1 MLDGAC
7 PVLAA
12 ALTAPH
18 THPTPHLYAAVA
30 ALVAPCSQLDAV
42 APPAVVGAARTA
54 AQNALWAVGGLALAL
69 PDAALLEAL
78 GGSGAALLAAAT
90 DSDGPAALRDH
101 AAYTLGRCCST
112 PTLRRGFG
120 VLDARALAAWLSSL
134 ADCVRPDANE
144 LARTFHGICA
154 LAAEHPRLF
163 LDAGVVPQ
171 FLAAMASWRRT
182 HAPAPPAPLALAFK
196 RILAGLGVDLRDPA
210 RLAGLRS
217 AEDATYLRALY
228 G

>member
-1 MLDGAC
+1 MGASRTTQHALLVEQHAL
-7 PVLAA
+7 PPSPSPLA
-12 ALTAPH
+12 
-18 THPTPHLYAAVA
+18 
-30 ALVAPCSQLDAV
+30 SG
-42 APPAVVGAARTA
+42 GAASRPSRA
-54 AQNALWAVGGLALAL
+54 
-69 PDAALLEAL
+69 
-78 GGSGAALLAAAT
+78 S
-90 DSDGPAALRDH
+90 
-101 AAYTLGRCCST
+101 RCCST

-163 LDAGVVPQ
+163 LDADVAPQ

-210 RLAGLRS
+210 HLTGLRS